1 MNLDEINKNTKVG
14 VLIKEYP
21 WLVDEVKKLSS
32 RAANL
37 SPMVIKMVISHMTL
51 EELAKKAEEPV
62 DEMIDELKKLIR
74 QHEGK

>member
-32 RAANL
+32 RAAKL
-37 SPMVIKMVISHMTL
+37 SPTLIKMVVSHMTL
-51 EELAKKAEEPV
+51 EEIAKQAETPT
-62 DEMIDELKKLIR
+62 DELIEQLKDLIR

>member
-32 RAANL
+32 RALKL
-37 SPMVIKMVISHMTL
+37 SPTLIKMVVSHMTL
-51 EELAKKAEEPV
+51 EEIAKQAETPT
-62 DEMIDELKKLIR
+62 DELIEQLKDLIR